1 MKAARF
7 AYHRPDSLDEAL
19 ALRAEHADDCAVL
32 AGGQSLVPLLN
43 LRLALP
49 SAVIDLG
56 GVPELSGIRVDRP
69 GVTAGSMTRQR
80 HLELSPVVAERFPL
94 VRQALAYVGHPA
106 IRNRGT
112 VGGSLAHAD
121 PAAELPAVAL
131 ALDAQLVAQSTRGRR
146 TIPAE
151 EFFRGYLSTAI
162 EPDELLVEI
171 SLPPVSEGAG
181 CGFAET
187 ARRHGDFALAGA
199 AALIQLDDGGAI
211 ADVRIA
217 FFGAHAKP
225 VRARAV
231 EGGLIGGRPDEAT
244 FREAAEAAASELEP
258 TSDGH
263 ASAAY
268 RRRVAAVMARRALVE
283 AGARA

>member
-49 SAVIDLG
+49 STVIDLG
-56 GVPELSGIRVDRP
+56 GVHELSGIRVDGA

-80 HLELSPVVAERFPL
+80 ELEQSPVVAERFPL
-94 VRQALAYVGHPA
+94 IREALAYVGHPA

-131 ALDAQLVAQSTRGRR
+131 ALDAQLVAQSARGRR

-151 EFFRGYLSTAI
+151 AFFQGYLSTAL

-171 SLPPVSEGAG
+171 SLPPMPEGAG
-181 CGFAET
+181 CGVAET

-199 AALIQLDDGGAI
+199 IALVQLDGDGVI
-211 ADVRIA
+211 ADARIA
-217 FFGAHAKP
+217 FFGADARP
-225 VRARAV
+225 VRPRAV
-231 EGGLIGGRPDEAT
+231 ERGLVGRRPDEAT
-244 FREAAEAAASELEP
+244 FREAAEAAAAELEP

-268 RRRVAAVMARRALVE
+268 RKRVAAVMARRALVE